1 MIIDTQKKLNED
13 EKTNA
18 TYIITGLNTAL
29 DYLRYVQDF
38 SNLTESQVREYWEGI
53 CDVFIEMRLNEHNW
67 IKEISQKYELPYTF
81 ISRNGDLLIEAPQE
95 EE

>member
-67 IKEISQKYELPYTF
+67 RKEISQKYELAYTF
-81 ISRNGDLLIEAPQE
+81 ISRN
-95 EE
+95 

>member
-67 IKEISQKYELPYTF
+67 RKGISQKYELPYTF

>member
-53 CDVFIEMRLNEHNW
+53 CDVFIEMRLNEHN
-67 IKEISQKYELPYTF
+67 
-81 ISRNGDLLIEAPQE
+81 
-95 EE
+95 